1 MTTATP
7 APPVGPGVYP
17 PFPAPPT
24 EGRGR
29 RIGLGLGIG
38 GAVLALVCG
47 GGLAAGIGLVT
58 VTSSALNEQAH
69 KVVTEYFTDVQNK
82 RYNEAYDQQCADVK
96 RQESR
101 AEYTSR
107 VAATE
112 PIARFSVGHLNLAD
126 VDLTVPVQV
135 QYADGRSGTLQV
147 NLGQDSETGR
157 FQVCGVEE

>member
-1 MTTATP
+1 M
-7 APPVGPGVYP
+7 GPGVAP

-38 GAVLALVCG
+38 GAVAVLFCG
-47 GGLAAGIGLVT
+47 GGLAAVIGLVS
-58 VTSSALNEQAH
+58 VGSKALNEQAH
-69 KVVTEYFTDVQNK
+69 AVVTNYFTAVRDK
-82 RYNEAYDQQCADVK
+82 RYSQAWAQQCADVK
-96 RQESR
+96 QQESQ
-101 AEYTSR
+101 AEYATR

-112 PIARFSVGHLNLAD
+112 PISQFQVGDVNIAD

-135 QYADGRSGTLQV
+135 TYDDGRSGTLRV
-147 NLGQDSETGR
+147 SLGQNRETGQ